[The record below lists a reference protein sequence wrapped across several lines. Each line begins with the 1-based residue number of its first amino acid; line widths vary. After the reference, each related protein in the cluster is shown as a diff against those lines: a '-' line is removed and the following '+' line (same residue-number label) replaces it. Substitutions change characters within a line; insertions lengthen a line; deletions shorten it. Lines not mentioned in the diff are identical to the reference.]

1 MNCQFCSRE
10 ASVHLTKII
19 RGRTQE
25 IHLCDAC
32 SRENE
37 LFLPDSPSEID
48 VPALVQFL
56 VGQTSTM
63 PTEAESDPGDICPHC
78 GMKYA
83 AFRVE
88 GRLGCPH
95 EYEAFQGRLEPL
107 LEKIHRRLRH
117 VGKIP
122 ARRKQMLLRREIET
136 WRGELAGAIASEN
149 FEEAA
154 RLRDRIRQRRPS
166 DES

>member
-37 LFLPDSPSEID
+37 LFLPDSPSEIN

-56 VGQTSTM
+56 VGQTSTT
-63 PTEAESDPGDICPHC
+63 PTEISSDGEDDWDEGEES
-78 GMKYA
+78 
-83 AFRVE
+83 
-88 GRLGCPH
+88 
-95 EYEAFQGRLEPL
+95 
-107 LEKIHRRLRH
+107 
-117 VGKIP
+117 
-122 ARRKQMLLRREIET
+122 IET
-136 WRGELAGAIASEN
+136 DVEDGLDDP
-149 FEEAA
+149 EEVE
-154 RLRDRIRQRRPS
+154 D
-166 DES
+166 DESEDEGDGE